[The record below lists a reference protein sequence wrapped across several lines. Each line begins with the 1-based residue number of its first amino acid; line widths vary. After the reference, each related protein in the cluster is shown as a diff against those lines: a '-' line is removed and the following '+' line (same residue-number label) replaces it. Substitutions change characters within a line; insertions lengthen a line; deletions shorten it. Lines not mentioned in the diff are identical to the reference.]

1 MSRPPK
7 CRIVEQEPV
16 ATYFKPRGIPMKNL
30 EEKILTVEQLEA
42 VRLCDLEGMG
52 QEDAS
57 FKMGVSRQTFGRI
70 LTEARKHIAE
80 AIVTGKCL
88 RIEGGHYQLAETT
101 GAEQIASYCC
111 MRQKNKTNNDT

>member
-7 CRIVEQEPV
+7 CRIVEQAPV

-42 VRLCDLEGMG
+42 VRLCDLENMG

-57 FKMGVSRQTFGRI
+57 LKMGVSRQTFGRI
-70 LTEARKHIAE
+70 LIEARKNIAE
-80 AIVTGKCL
+80 ALVMGKCL
-88 RIEGGHYQLAETT
+88 RIEGGHYQFADTVSAGQT
-101 GAEQIASYCC
+101 ASCYCNI
-111 MRQKNKTNNDT
+111 REDKDIHDA

>member
-7 CRIVEQEPV
+7 CRIVEQAPV

-30 EEKILTVEQLEA
+30 EETILTVEQLEA

-57 FKMGVSRQTFGRI
+57 VKMGVSRQTFGRI
-70 LTEARKHIAE
+70 LTEARKHIAD
-80 AIVTGKCL
+80 AIVMGKCL
-88 RIEGGHYQLAETT
+88 RIEGGHYQFAET
-101 GAEQIASYCC
+101 ASTVQNASCC
-111 MRQKNKTNNDT
+111 CNRRQNRDIHDT